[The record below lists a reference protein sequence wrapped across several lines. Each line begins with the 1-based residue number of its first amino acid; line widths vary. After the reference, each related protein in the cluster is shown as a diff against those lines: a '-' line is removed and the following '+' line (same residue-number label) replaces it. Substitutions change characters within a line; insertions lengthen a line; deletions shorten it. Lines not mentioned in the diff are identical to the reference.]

1 MIQGDRVR
9 EALSSKEAHDIYIV
23 LIIILTA
30 CGSFGLGRLSKQE
43 SKKEPVTIEYADGKH
58 VEQTASSISSLESET
73 PESNQKVFASKKGKK
88 YYFLSCSGISAIK
101 KENLISFSS
110 PEEATRSGYS
120 KSSTCK

>member
-9 EALSSKEAHDIYIV
+9 EALNSREAHDVYIV

-30 CGSFGLGRLSKQE
+30 LGSFGLGRLSKE
-43 SKKEPVTIEYADGKH
+43 KSLKEPVSIEYADGKP
-58 VEQTASSISSLESET
+58 VEQVANTISSLESET

-88 YYFLSCSGISAIK
+88 YYFSSCSGVSAIK
-101 KENLISFSS
+101 KENIISFSS
-110 PEEATRSGYS
+110 PQEAIKSGYS